1 VKTLKNIKM
10 KRENSKKKLSDSH
23 VNVSIL
29 NAIKQFKS
37 ADEMKRRKA
46 NDYTP
51 VKSSR
56 FNADELR
63 NEEEKSQQ

>member
-1 VKTLKNIKM
+1 MDLDNPEYLKVVKTLKNLKL
-10 KRENSKKKLSDSH
+10 KRKNSNKKIADVH

-46 NDYTP
+46 NESTP
-51 VKSSR
+51 VKSGR
-56 FNADELR
+56 FND
-63 NEEEKSQQ
+63 

>member
-10 KRENSKKKLSDSH
+10 KRENSKKKLSASH

-37 ADEMKRRKA
+37 ADEMKRRNA
-46 NDYTP
+46 NDNTP

-56 FNADELR
+56 FNADEFR